1 MSDATSFR
9 LTHHLI
15 STIGSLASSPE
26 PSPPWGQGEPGT
38 IVSMHQSAPQTPL
51 PRPAIQVH
59 RIWSSIIPCQS
70 DLDSRVIPG
79 SDVLTFDSV
88 RLQVPLCSIP
98 PDAKGAEYASGN
110 LFPPRTEVSVK
121 SKYNSTTNSSTHSV
135 VWGRELSPPTTM
147 LSEKEAPRVRDVSL
161 PLISI
166 PSQETRSGE
175 FAASS
180 REET

>member
-1 MSDATSFR
+1 MGSRRAWHNCLNASVSTSNPVTPPSNPGPSNLVF
-9 LTHHLI
+9 HH
-15 STIGSLASSPE
+15 S
-26 PSPPWGQGEPGT
+26 
-38 IVSMHQSAPQTPL
+38 
-51 PRPAIQVH
+51 
-59 RIWSSIIPCQS
+59 CQS

-135 VWGRELSPPTTM
+135 VWGRELSPPTMM

-166 PSQETRSGE
+166 PSQETGSGE